1 MSQDLIDIR
10 ADAIAIPVL
19 YLNTGLYPKDVETAK
34 KHAERIAKEV
44 AWKQHAKTTFIV
56 VRWKGFQT
64 YIDREIAEKFGFN
77 PKIKSRHDVV
87 KATKN
92 VIILSRA
99 YYNANTWIIMVI
111 RFMNGIAVVL
121 TG

>member
-1 MSQDLIDIR
+1 MSQDLLGFY

-19 YLNTGLYPKDVETAK
+19 YINSGVYPKDVETAK
-34 KHAERIAKEV
+34 KHAEKIAKEV
-44 AWKQHAKTTFIV
+44 AWKQHAKTTFIA
-56 VRWKGFQT
+56 VRWRGFQL
-64 YIDREIAEKFGFN
+64 YIDKEIAEKFNFN
-77 PKIKSRHDVV
+77 PQVKSRHDVV

-92 VIILSRA
+92 AIILSRA
-99 YYNANTWIIMVI
+99 YYYTWSIIMVI

>member
-1 MSQDLIDIR
+1 MSFDLR
-10 ADAIAIPVL
+10 GFYAEAIAIPVL
-19 YLNTGLYPKDVETAK
+19 YIDSVLYPKDIETAK

-56 VRWKGFQT
+56 VRWKGFQL
-64 YIDREIAEKFGFN
+64 YIDREIAEKFDFN
-77 PKIKSRHDVV
+77 PQVKSRHDVV

-92 VIILSRA
+92 AIIMSRA
-99 YYNANTWIIMVI
+99 YYNTWSIIMVI
-111 RFMNGIAVVL
+111 RFMNGLAVVL

>member
-1 MSQDLIDIR
+1 MSQDLIDIH

-34 KHAERIAKEV
+34 KHAERLAKEF

-56 VRWKGFQT
+56 VRWNGFKT
-64 YIDREIAEKFGFN
+64 YIDREIAEKFDFN

-87 KATKN
+87 MATRN
-92 VIILSRA
+92 AIILSRA
-99 YYNANTWIIMVI
+99 YYNTWKIIMVI
-111 RFMNGIAVVL
+111 RFMNGIAVTL